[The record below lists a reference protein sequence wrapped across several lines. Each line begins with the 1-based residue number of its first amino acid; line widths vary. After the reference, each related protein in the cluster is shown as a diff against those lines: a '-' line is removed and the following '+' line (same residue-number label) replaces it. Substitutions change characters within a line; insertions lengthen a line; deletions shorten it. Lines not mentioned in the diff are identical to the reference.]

1 MTTEVTG
8 TTMAHAGSGM
18 RNWTWRR
25 WATTSGCK
33 GAPTN
38 GVRRN
43 NFLATLRFFNLGS
56 ALASALVAMSSTSV
70 FADPPYVEREHAP
83 EIRLAHKTVSL
94 PITLVREFPFIEGEI
109 AGVKGKLMLDTGM
122 RESLVINDHRVPL
135 SGGEKIGTGHFGSG
149 QSFDIRRHSVIRDIR
164 IGDLS
169 YPSASNVRSQDARML
184 EKITPDFLGWV
195 GYDFFSS
202 HAMKLDYRHLRVSF
216 HEGEPASFLAGER
229 HMATLEFETRKLPNI
244 PLLRGRIGNLD
255 AIVSLDTGMYGSLN
269 LPEDKRRLLFEGGLL
284 KPTAD
289 PDAFDLRGI
298 RIAGRVDFAAAAIE
312 VEEGPSPSAKPVG
325 ISEDTELEL
334 GFVLLKRYKTVWDFR
349 RKRLYLLAR

>member
-1 MTTEVTG
+1 
-8 TTMAHAGSGM
+8 MAHAGSGM

-25 WATTSGCK
+25 WATTSGRQ
-33 GAPTN
+33 GASTN

-56 ALASALVAMSSTSV
+56 ALALALVATTSTSV

-94 PITLVREFPFIEGEI
+94 PIILVREFPFIEGEI

-216 HEGEPASFLAGER
+216 HEGEPASFLAGDR
-229 HMATLEFETRKLPNI
+229 HLATLAFETRKLPNI

-255 AIVSLDTGMYGSLN
+255 AIVSLDTGMYGSLS
-269 LPEDKRRLLFEGGLL
+269 LPEDKRRLLVEDGLL

-289 PDAFDLRGI
+289 PDAFDLSGI
-298 RIAGRVDFAAAAIE
+298 RIAGRVDFAASAIE